1 MKILSKKYV
10 HPILQA
16 IKSRKLLSGFPDKTF
31 DVRNCIVNC
40 MNVVDILLILI
51 FLASVWNGVRTGF
64 FSGMA
69 GLVSWLGSL
78 LITFLSYRHVADFM
92 ETNIISS
99 VWTMPLSFLLT
110 LLIVGS
116 VLSLLVAKVLNAI
129 PLKIQ
134 AHRLNNVMGFVPGT
148 VVGLLYATIVA
159 VLLLLL
165 PFSEALTLRTRESK
179 VAEHLSNSLGWLERP
194 FAPAL
199 DAVNR
204 SINKMTIE
212 PGSSESISLPF
223 AVENPKP
230 RPDLESQMLDL
241 LNEERAKE
249 NLPALTLDVELTPV
263 ARRHSADMFARSYFS
278 HISPEGGT
286 PFDRIRASDI
296 MFITAGENLALAQTL
311 PLAHDGLMNSPGHR
325 ANILRTT
332 FGRVGIGILDGGIY
346 GLMVTQKF
354 RN

>member
-1 MKILSKKYV
+1 
-10 HPILQA
+10 
-16 IKSRKLLSGFPDKTF
+16 
-31 DVRNCIVNC
+31 
-40 MNVVDILLILI
+40 MNMIDIILLLI
-51 FLASVWNGVRTGF
+51 FLTSVWSGVARGF
-64 FSGMA
+64 FAGMT

-78 LITFLSYRHVADFM
+78 LVTFALYRHVARFF
-92 ETNIISS
+92 EANITAG
-99 VWTMPLSFLLT
+99 VWAMPLSFLLT

-116 VLSLLVAKVLNAI
+116 VLSLFATKALNAI

-134 AHRLNNVMGFVPGT
+134 KHRLNAILGFVPGVIT
-148 VVGLLYATIVA
+148 GLLYAAILST
-159 VLLLLL
+159 LLLLL
-165 PFSEALTLRTRESK
+165 PLSETLTLQTRKSK
-179 VAEHLSNSLGWLERP
+179 IAERLTDGLVRIERP

-199 DAVNR
+199 EAVNR

-212 PGSSESISLPF
+212 PGSSESIKLPF

-241 LNEERAKE
+241 VNEERAKA
-249 NLPALTLDVELTPV
+249 NLPVLKLDEELTPV
-263 ARRHSADMFARSYFS
+263 ARQHSEDMFARSYFS
-278 HISPEGGT
+278 HISPDGKT
-286 PFDRIRASDI
+286 PFDRIRTANI
-296 MFITAGENLALAQTL
+296 RFLTAGENLALAQTL

-325 ANILRTT
+325 ANILRKA

>member
-1 MKILSKKYV
+1 
-10 HPILQA
+10 
-16 IKSRKLLSGFPDKTF
+16 
-31 DVRNCIVNC
+31 
-40 MNVVDILLILI
+40 MNVVDVILFLI
-51 FLASVWNGVRTGF
+51 FLAMVWNGVTRGF
-64 FSGMA
+64 FAGMA
-69 GLVSWLGSL
+69 GLISWLGSL
-78 LITFLSYRHVADFM
+78 LITFALYRHVARFI
-92 ETNIISS
+92 EANISAS
-99 VWTMPLSFLLT
+99 VWTMPLSFLFT

-116 VLSLLVAKVLNAI
+116 ILSLLTTKALSAI
-129 PLKIQ
+129 PPKIQ
-134 AHRLNNVMGFVPGT
+134 AHRLNNILGFVPGA
-148 VVGLLYATIVA
+148 VMGLLYAAIIA
-159 VLLLLL
+159 ALFLLL
-165 PFSEALTLRTRESK
+165 PFSETLTLHTRESK
-179 VAEHLSNSLGWLERP
+179 VADLLTNGLEQAERP

-241 LNEERAKE
+241 VNEERAKAS
-249 NLPALTLDVELTPV
+249 LPALTLDEELTPV
-263 ARRHSADMFARSYFS
+263 ARRHSEDMFARSYFS

-286 PFDRIRASDI
+286 PFDRIRAANVK
-296 MFITAGENLALAQTL
+296 FLAAGENLAIAQTL
-311 PLAHDGLMNSPGHR
+311 SLAHDGLMNSPGHR

-332 FGRVGIGILDGGIY
+332 FGRVGIGILDGGVY